1 MLKIKYRV
9 ALKNVETR
17 NFKVKVLIRKMS
29 ITTLAQI
36 ENGDFTPLNHYLL
49 LVQNFI
55 LVSIFFRATLNLFS
69 TFMKCCCCFFL
80 FLLLL
85 FYKQFP
91 TFFFTIFAMT
101 IDLCMSFQF
110 HQLFF
115 TTTSQSQLPTFQH
128 SYSLINDS
136 F

>member
-69 TFMKCCCCFFL
+69 TFMKCCFFL
-80 FLLLL
+80 FFFVVVVL
-85 FYKQFP
+85 QIVSH
-91 TFFFTIFAMT
+91 FFFYY
-101 IDLCMSFQF
+101 LC
-110 HQLFF
+110 HD
-115 TTTSQSQLPTFQH
+115 
-128 SYSLINDS
+128 Y
-136 F
+136 